1 MSKTYLWLHNI
12 EKDFYKLVQLL
23 RETFTTTPAQHVTTS
38 DLQVLWGLKHGMD
51 GWLLVTHNIFVMRF
65 SPLWK
70 FQLSSIHFFNFF
82 GLTDTPIARKFQSL
96 LMGEYGYFLELHIIC
111 SYCKLIKYLDVKQI
125 NISLLCVFENFIS
138 CNKSN
143 LFPLLA
149 NLNKKN
155 KNHYEWLSDY
165 IFLHCLFWSL
175 IHYT

>member
-1 MSKTYLWLHNI
+1 MNQCLTKAW
-12 EKDFYKLVQLL
+12 V
-23 RETFTTTPAQHVTTS
+23 R
-38 DLQVLWGLKHGMD
+38 
-51 GWLLVTHNIFVMRF
+51 THEVRF
-65 SPLWK
+65 SSGTWSLNHRNGQSLCTCKSRKYPYLPPWKGFFWDSHPLWK

-155 KNHYEWLSDY
+155 KNHCEWLSDY